1 MNKQNKRQMTAEQK
15 RYLFLLAI
23 IAGFLVLFSFN
34 IPNFVKLMTITNLIR
49 QSTVLIILAIGMTL
63 VILTGGIDL
72 SVGATM
78 ALSGASAAVVINA
91 VGGESPAGAVLGM
104 AASIAVGSIVGAAN
118 GYLCGYL
125 KISPFMVTLAMQTF
139 ARGLTM
145 MITDGSRIVVK
156 NSYFNWLGGGQFH
169 IGALIVPN
177 VTVILIPAIFIA
189 LFWMKHSATGV
200 RIYAVGGNPTAAYAS
215 GIHVKKEIFKTY
227 LTSGAL
233 CGLAAIIT
241 IGRSSSAQPLAG
253 TGLEFDVITAVVMG
267 GISLLGGVGTMAGI
281 FLGSLLMGV
290 LTLGINM
297 INIPSYSNYIIQGVF
312 VLVAVLSNQM
322 VSLIKDAVK
331 AGKTLKD
338 SSANERALEAVEK
351 NKTHVM
357 ELKEIS
363 KSFSGVPAL
372 KGVSLKVES
381 GKVHALLG
389 ENGAGKSTLI
399 KILSGVYQ
407 RDSGTITIDGMPVE
421 IHSTVD
427 SRKLG
432 ISVIYQE
439 FALVPELNIVQN
451 IFLGKE
457 LRSRGIFLSVKQ
469 MLKSAVGLME
479 QLHFNSNVTKKI
491 RELSVSQQQMV
502 EIAKAF
508 SANAW
513 FVVMDEPTSAITE
526 ADKDKLFAIIR
537 EMKSQGI
544 AVVYISHRMQEIFE
558 IADEVTVL
566 RDGEHVKT
574 MPISETDEDDLTRLM
589 VGREVKD
596 IFNREKTELGE
607 VVFQAENLGR
617 KGVFAPISFEVRAG
631 EVLGFSGLMGAGRT
645 EIARCIFGMDKYDSG
660 EIMLRGKKL
669 HVHSPQEALK
679 HGICYVSEDRRGEGI
694 IPLRSVKENIC
705 LAALRELSSSGYRN
719 TDREQDLSRE
729 YMDKFRIK
737 AATDEQAIGRLSG
750 GNQQKCCLAK
760 MLACKPS
767 LIILDEP
774 TRGIDVGAKAEI
786 HRLIGELAKQQI
798 AIILISS
805 ELPEIIGCCD
815 RIIVLAEGKQTGE
828 FEGRKATQE
837 AIMECAMASIP

>member
-1 MNKQNKRQMTAEQK
+1 MHEKAKKQMTAEQK

-23 IAGFLVLFSFN
+23 IAGFLILFSVK
-34 IPNFVKLMTITNLIR
+34 IPNFVKLMTVTNLIR
-49 QSTVLIILAIGMTL
+49 QSAVLMILAIGMTL

-78 ALSGASAAVVINA
+78 ALSGACAAAVINSTGA
-91 VGGESPAGAVLGM
+91 ETPGSAVLGM
-104 AASIAVGSIVGAAN
+104 ITAIAVGSLVGAAN
-118 GYLCGYL
+118 GYLCGYMR
-125 KISPFMVTLAMQTF
+125 ISPFMVTLAMQTF

-156 NSYFNWLGGGQFH
+156 NPVFNWLGGGQFH
-169 IGALIVPN
+169 IGPLIVPN
-177 VTVILIPAIFIA
+177 VTVILIPAVILA
-189 LFWMKHSATGV
+189 LFWMKHSSTGIK
-200 RIYAVGGNPTAAYAS
+200 IYSVGGNATAAYAS
-215 GIHVKKEIFKTY
+215 GIHVKKETFKTY

-233 CGLAAIIT
+233 CGLAAVIT

-312 VLVAVLSNQM
+312 VLVAVLSNQI
-322 VSLIKDAVK
+322 VSLVKDAVN
-331 AGKTLKD
+331 AGKNLKD
-338 SSANERALEAVEK
+338 SSANEKVLEAMSQSKV
-351 NKTHVM
+351 HRM
-357 ELKEIS
+357 EIKDIT

-372 KGVSLKVES
+372 KGISMTVES

-407 RDSGTITIDGMPVE
+407 RDGGSITIDGMPVE

-457 LRSRGIFLSVKQ
+457 IQGKGRLLSVRE
-469 MLKSAVGLME
+469 MLKNAVNLME

-508 SANAW
+508 SSNAW

-526 ADKDKLFAIIR
+526 ADKEKLFGIIR
-537 EMKSQGI
+537 EMKKQGI

-566 RDGEHVKT
+566 RDGAHVKT
-574 MPISETDEDDLTRLM
+574 MPITETNEDDLTRLM

-596 IFNREKTELGE
+596 IFNREKTKPGE
-607 VVFQAENLGR
+607 VVFKVSDLER
-617 KGVFAPISFEVRAG
+617 KGVFAPISFQVRAG

-645 EIARCIFGMDKYDSG
+645 EIARCIFGMDRHDGG
-660 EIMLRGKKL
+660 EVWMKGEKL
-669 HVHSPQEALK
+669 NIRSPKEALK

-694 IPLRSVKENIC
+694 IPLRSVRENIC
-705 LAALRELSSSGYRN
+705 LAALEELCRKGYRN
-719 TDREQDLSRE
+719 TGKEQALSSE
-729 YMDKFRIK
+729 YTEKFRIK
-737 AATDEQAIGRLSG
+737 AASQEQPIGRLSG

-798 AIILISS
+798 AIIMISS
-805 ELPEIIGCCD
+805 ELPEILGCCD
-815 RIIVLAEGKQTGE
+815 RIVVLAEGKRTGE
-828 FEGRKATQE
+828 FEGGKVTQE
-837 AIMECAMASIP
+837 AVMECAMKI